1 MPSPFLLFLALCA
14 ISFLLIYSYGSF
26 EVEKLGFFDLVLL
39 GLSNSKL
46 GLFML
51 RLFCIYESSS
61 GSSASGAITR
71 EGHHRSKSTP
81 ANRQWRQFEI
91 SSVLF
96 SWKPFAS
103 PGLLPPARNF
113 VAYPAL
119 SILISKW
126 GSDVVRSVLTIACL
140 TTVGF
145 SAAFAETKPTSAVQ
159 QNLKSPS
166 EFRSIANQK
175 DRSRAIFTELGK
187 LLTNPRCM
195 NCHPAGDHPLQGAE
209 HREHLPPVWRG
220 EAGAGVPGASCAM
233 CHTESNFTLHE
244 AATYQSIPGHP
255 RWQLAPLSMSWEGKT
270 LGDICRQLKDT
281 NRNGG
286 RDLAALQEHVA
297 KDDLV
302 AWGWNPGPGREPA
315 PSSQEAAG
323 ELFQAWIDSGANCP

>member
-1 MPSPFLLFLALCA
+1 
-14 ISFLLIYSYGSF
+14 
-26 EVEKLGFFDLVLL
+26 
-39 GLSNSKL
+39 
-46 GLFML
+46 ML
-51 RLFCIYESSS
+51 
-61 GSSASGAITR
+61 
-71 EGHHRSKSTP
+71 
-81 ANRQWRQFEI
+81 
-91 SSVLF
+91 
-96 SWKPFAS
+96 
-103 PGLLPPARNF
+103 
-113 VAYPAL
+113 
-119 SILISKW
+119 
-126 GSDVVRSVLTIACL
+126 VRSILTIACI

-145 SAAFAETKPTSAVQ
+145 SAALAETKPRSAFQ

-166 EFRSIANQK
+166 EFRSIANQE

-195 NCHPAGDHPLQGAE
+195 NCHPAGDHPLQGTE

-233 CHTESNFTLHE
+233 CHTGSNFTLHE
-244 AATYQSIPGHP
+244 AATCQSIPGHP

-302 AWGWNPGPGREPA
+302 ARGWNPGPGREPA
-315 PSSQEAAG
+315 PGGRKRPVSCFKPGSIAERIVRRIERAQNPRSQ
-323 ELFQAWIDSGANCP
+323 SKSCR